1 MSNILSFTPAS
12 ATLRGARPRPQGP
25 AAIVFFPGVRYERV
39 AEPPPAGGAP
49 RGRRAAARKGTAEP
63 G

>member
-1 MSNILSFTPAS
+1 MTNILFFTPAS
-12 ATLRGARPRPQGP
+12 AATRGPRPRPQGP

-39 AEPPPAGGAP
+39 AEPSPTRGAP
-49 RGRRAAARKGTAEP
+49 RGRRAAARKGAERP